1 MKIFKF
7 ILAFSTVLFLGTVCP
22 AQVNREIT
30 YDTVYFQRLPGSTG
44 DTIFFEV
51 RTIIY
56 SDLSEETRKQP
67 IGDSATAIN
76 YVAGFAVDQTRKL
89 AANAT
94 PVIRKSQTI
103 QPISTL
109 WAAAATAGLG
119 DIGKAVQDFFA
130 PNLVGDYTVKAT
142 GKADYSGTIV
152 LNAQGVLRAT
162 LEAGVTRNVTVFSDA
177 LIRVLNYPAGVF
189 TDLFK
194 TEEGLYQ
201 SVDRAL
207 ILRKKAAGA
216 QNK

>member
-7 ILAFSTVLFLGTVCP
+7 LFIFSTVLFLGTVCTGQ
-22 AQVNREIT
+22 ANREIT

-44 DTIFFEV
+44 DTIYFEV

-89 AANAT
+89 AANAA

-109 WAAAATAGLG
+109 WAAASVAGLG
-119 DIGKAVQDFFA
+119 DVGKAVQDFFA
-130 PNLVGDYTVKAT
+130 PNLVGDYVVKVT
-142 GKADYSGTIV
+142 GSADYDGTIV

-162 LEAGVTRNVTVFSDA
+162 LAAGVTRNVTVFSDA
-177 LIRVLNYPAGVF
+177 LIRIANYPAGVF
-189 TDLFK
+189 TYLFK
-194 TEEGLYQ
+194 TEEGVYQ
-201 SVDRAL
+201 SIDRTL
-207 ILRKKAAGA
+207 ILRRKAAGA
-216 QNK
+216 QNR

>member
-7 ILAFSTVLFLGTVCP
+7 FLIVSTVLFLGT
-22 AQVNREIT
+22 AQAQKGREIT
-30 YDTVYFQRLPGSTG
+30 YDTVYFQRLPGPNG
-44 DTIFFEV
+44 DTIYFEV

-67 IGDSATAIN
+67 IGDAATTVN

-130 PNLVGDYTVKAT
+130 PNLIGDYTVKAT
-142 GKADYSGTIV
+142 GKADYNGTIV

-177 LIRVLNYPAGVF
+177 LIRVANYPAGTF

-194 TEEGLYQ
+194 TGENEYQ
-201 SVDRAL
+201 SIDKAL
-207 ILRKKAAGA
+207 VLRKKAASA

>member
-7 ILAFSTVLFLGTVCP
+7 LLVLTVLFLGTVCTGQT
-22 AQVNREIT
+22 AKEIT
-30 YDTVYFQRLPGSTG
+30 YDTVYFQRLPNAAG

-51 RTIIY
+51 RTIVY

-94 PVIRKSQTI
+94 PVIRKAQTI

-109 WAAAATAGLG
+109 WAAAATARLG

-130 PNLVGDYTVKAT
+130 PNLIGDYTVKAT
-142 GKADYSGTIV
+142 GVADFDGTIV

-162 LEAGVTRNVTVFSDA
+162 LASGVTRNVTVFSDA

-189 TDLFK
+189 TDLYK

-201 SVDRAL
+201 SIDKAL
-207 ILRKKAAGA
+207 VLRKKAASA
-216 QNK
+216 QNR

>member
-7 ILAFSTVLFLGTVCP
+7 LLVLTVLFLGTVCTGQT
-22 AQVNREIT
+22 AKEIT
-30 YDTVYFQRLPGSTG
+30 YDTVYFQRLPNAAG

-51 RTIIY
+51 RTIVY

-94 PVIRKSQTI
+94 PVIRKAQTI

-130 PNLVGDYTVKAT
+130 PNLIGDYTVKAT
-142 GKADYSGTIV
+142 GVADFDGTIV

-162 LEAGVTRNVTVFSDA
+162 LASGVTRNVTVFSDA

-189 TDLFK
+189 TDLYK

-201 SVDRAL
+201 SIDKAL
-207 ILRKKAAGA
+207 VLRKKAASA
-216 QNK
+216 QNR

>member
-7 ILAFSTVLFLGTVCP
+7 LFIVSTILFFGTVSS

-76 YVAGFAVDQTRKL
+76 YVAGFAVDQTRRL

-94 PVIRKSQTI
+94 PVIRKAQTI
-103 QPISTL
+103 QPVTTL

-119 DIGKAVQDFFA
+119 DIGKAVQNFFA
-130 PNLVGDYTVKAT
+130 PNLIGNYTVKAT
-142 GKADYSGTIV
+142 GQADYAGTIV

-162 LEAGVTRNVTVFSDA
+162 LAAGVTRNVTVFSDA
-177 LIRVLNYPAGVF
+177 LIRVANYPAGTF

-201 SVDRAL
+201 SIDRAL
-207 ILRKKAAGA
+207 VLRKKAATA

>member
-7 ILAFSTVLFLGTVCP
+7 LLTFSTVLFFGTVAQ

-67 IGDSATAIN
+67 IGDSATAVN
-76 YVAGFAVDQTRKL
+76 YVAGFAVDQTRRL

-130 PNLVGDYTVKAT
+130 PNLVGDYVVKVT

-162 LEAGVTRNVTVFSDA
+162 LADGITRNVTVFSDA
-177 LIRVLNYPAGVF
+177 LIRVANYPAGTF

-194 TEEGLYQ
+194 TGENVYQ
-201 SVDRAL
+201 SIDKAL
-207 ILRKKAAGA
+207 VLRKKAASA

>member
-1 MKIFKF
+1 MKLFKL
-7 ILAFSTVLFLGTVCP
+7 ILTFSTVLFLGTVCTG
-22 AQVNREIT
+22 QVNREIT

-51 RTIIY
+51 RTIVY

-94 PVIRKSQTI
+94 PVIRKAQTI

-119 DIGKAVQDFFA
+119 DIGKTVQDFFA
-130 PNLVGDYTVKAT
+130 PKLIGDYTVKAT
-142 GKADYSGTIV
+142 GKADYAGTIV
-152 LNAQGVLRAT
+152 LNARGVLRAT

-177 LIRVLNYPAGVF
+177 LIRIANYPAGVF
-189 TDLFK
+189 TDLYK

-201 SVDRAL
+201 SIDKAL
-207 ILRKKAAGA
+207 ALRKKAVNA
-216 QNK
+216 QNR